1 MTASPRPRRRGR
13 RRSRALGDAAA
24 ARRLGTLSLGALGIV
39 FGDIGTSPLYAFR
52 ESFEGAG
59 HELAVTD
66 QNVLGVLSLIFWSLL
81 LVIAVKYLAFVMR
94 ADNDGEGGI
103 LALTALVTPPGTVR
117 QRRWLLVLVGLFGTA
132 LLYGDGMITPAISV
146 LSAVEGTEV
155 ATSRTEPFV
164 VPAAVVILAA
174 VFAVQRRGT
183 GAVGR
188 LFGPVIVVWF
198 VVLGLLGAIEMAR
211 APDVIDAVAPI
222 HAVRL
227 FSENGV
233 TGFLVLGSVFLVV
246 TGGEALFADMGH
258 FGRVPIAVA
267 WYGLVLPGLLLN
279 YFGQGALLLSQPEAI
294 DNPFYRLAPG
304 WGLVPLVVL
313 ATAASVIASQAL
325 ISGAF
330 SLTHQAAQLGYV
342 PRMRIEHTS
351 ARERGQV
358 YVPAVNWALMLACI
372 GLVLGFRSSTSLAAA
387 YGVAVTMTMGITTL
401 IFYVV
406 VRERLGWTRATAGT
420 VCGLF
425 LVVDLAFFGANIPKI
440 PHGGWFP
447 LVAAA
452 VVFTLL
458 TTWHTGRR
466 LVAERLRAGRETLGD
481 LAAELAENPH
491 PRVPGTAV
499 YLFSLAGS
507 TPPAL
512 RANLEL
518 QGTLRERVIVLSV
531 ETGDV
536 PKVQPVYRLKIQD
549 LGCGIHQAR
558 LRLGFMDRPDIPAE
572 LRFELGDTD
581 DFTYVLGSEAITVT
595 DQHGMAP
602 WRERLFKI
610 MHRNAASPAD
620 YFDLPFDRTFTV
632 AKHIEL

>member
-1 MTASPRPRRRGR
+1 MAR
-13 RRSRALGDAAA
+13 RRSSNSGDV
-24 ARRLGTLSLGALGIV
+24 RRLGALSLGALGVV

-66 QNVLGVLSLIFWSLL
+66 QNVLGVLSLISWSLM
-81 LVIAVKYLAFVMR
+81 LVIAVKYVAFVMR

-103 LALTALVTPPGTVR
+103 LALTALVTPPGVVR

-164 VPAAVVILAA
+164 VPAAVAILVA
-174 VFAVQRRGT
+174 VFAVQHRGT
-183 GAVGR
+183 ASVGR

-198 VVLGLLGAIEMAR
+198 TVLGVLGAAEIASAPEVIE
-211 APDVIDAVAPI
+211 AVAPV

-227 FSENGV
+227 FADNGI

-258 FGRVPIAVA
+258 FGRLPITVS

-279 YFGQGALLLSQPEAI
+279 YFGQGALLMSQPDAI
-294 DNPFYRLAPG
+294 DNPFYRLAPS
-304 WGLVPLVVL
+304 WALVPLVVL
-313 ATAASVIASQAL
+313 ATVASVVASQAL

-330 SLTHQAAQLGYV
+330 SLTHQAARLGYV
-342 PRMRIEHTS
+342 PRVRIDHTS
-351 ARERGQV
+351 ATERGQV
-358 YVPAVNWALMLACI
+358 YVPAVNWALMLACV
-372 GLVLGFRSSTSLAAA
+372 GLVLGFRSSTNLAAA

-406 VRERLGWTRATAGT
+406 VRERLAWTRAGAAA

-425 LVVDLAFFGANIPKI
+425 IAIDLAFFGANIPKI

-447 LVAAA
+447 LVVATA
-452 VVFTLL
+452 VFTLL
-458 TTWHTGRR
+458 TTWRAGRR
-466 LVAERLRAGRETLGD
+466 LVTGRLRAGQETLED
-481 LAAELAENPH
+481 FANQLVDHQP
-491 PRVPGTAV
+491 PRIPGTSV
-499 YLFSLAGS
+499 YLFSLAGH

-512 RANLEL
+512 RTNLEL
-518 QGTLRERVIVLSV
+518 QRSLRERIIVLCV
-531 ETGDV
+531 ETADI
-536 PKVQPVYRLKIQD
+536 PKVQPVYRLRLD
-549 LGCGIHQAR
+549 DVGCGIQQAR
-558 LRLGFMDRPDIPAE
+558 LRLGFMDAPDVPAE
-572 LRFELGDTD
+572 LRFQLGDIE

-595 DQHGMAP
+595 EQPGMAL
-602 WRERLFKI
+602 WRERLFKF
-610 MHRNAASPAD
+610 MHRNATSPAD
-620 YFDLPFDRTFTV
+620 YFNLPPDRTFTV
-632 AKHIEL
+632 AKHIEI